1 MAYPPQVA
9 TLQDAL
15 AALPAIH
22 AVSSTIQS
30 ISGLPAEDLR
40 FPDFGR
46 LPHGAMRRT
55 NGGLDQEAL
64 IQFEF
69 YIQPTSQGWRTLEF
83 IAWFVRDQGRGGRSI
98 QLRPYALP
106 PQVGEKVQL
115 GHTLRWHID
124 LFCPNSG
131 ADLSPELA
139 QIQEIASTLKA
150 AVDVHG
156 ALLPLGT

>member
-9 TLQDAL
+9 NLQDAL

-22 AVSSTIQS
+22 SVSSTVQS

-46 LPHGAMRRT
+46 LPHGALRRT

-69 YIQPTSQGWRTLEF
+69 FVQPTSQGWRTLEF
-83 IAWFVRDQGRGGRSI
+83 IAWFVRDQGRGGRQI

-106 PQVGEKVQL
+106 PQVGDSIQL

-139 QIQEIASTLKA
+139 QIQEIAAALNT
-150 AVDVHG
+150 AVDVYG
-156 ALLPLGT
+156 ALLRVDT

>member
-1 MAYPPQVA
+1 MQVA
-9 TLQDAL
+9 NFQDVL
-15 AALPAIH
+15 SALPAIH
-22 AVSSTIQS
+22 SVSSTVES
-30 ISGLPAEDLR
+30 ISCFQAEDLR
-40 FPDFGR
+40 FPEFGH

-69 YIQPTSQGWRTLEF
+69 YVQPTAQGWRTLEF
-83 IAWFVRDQGRGGRSI
+83 IAWFVRDQGRGGSLI

-106 PQVGEKVQL
+106 PQAGDNIQL

-139 QIQEIASTLKA
+139 HIQEIASLLKT
-150 AVDVHG
+150 AVG
-156 ALLPLGT
+156 IYGELLRVDA